1 MSVMRAE
8 RLGQQIKRDL
18 ALLLQNEV
26 ADPRVKWVTI
36 TAVQVSPDLEHAKVF
51 YTLLDGSDQA
61 AAAEGLRRAGGFLR
75 SHLGPKLRLRLLPEL
90 HFEFDESVARGM
102 HLSQLIDQA
111 VAEDQRRVRDA
122 DDAGAGSPTPSG

>member
-1 MSVMRAE
+1 MRAE

-36 TAVQVSPDLEHAKVF
+36 TAVEVSPDLEHAKVF
-51 YTLLDGSDQA
+51 YTLLDGSDPA
-61 AAAEGLRRAGGFLR
+61 AAAQGLRRAGGFLR
-75 SHLGPKLRLRLLPEL
+75 SQLGPKLRLRLLPEL
-90 HFEFDESVARGM
+90 HFEFDESVARGV

-111 VAEDQRRVRDA
+111 VAEDQSRVRDA
-122 DDAGAGSPTPSG
+122 DDAGADSPTPPG